1 MRWKTYVA
9 DALHCKTKVNTMDLL
24 TDRIKDDMKAAMKGG
39 DKARLGVIRLILAAI
54 KQVEVDERIVL
65 DNERVILVLD
75 KMLKQRRES
84 IRQFAD
90 AGRHDLVAIE
100 EAEIPVIQDFLP
112 QALTETEIDSM
123 VKDAVAESGAESVK
137 DMGKVMALLKA
148 KMQGRADMSV
158 VSIKIKAALAG

>member
-1 MRWKTYVA
+1 MA
-9 DALHCKTKVNTMDLL
+9 LL

-54 KQVEVDERIVL
+54 KQVEVDERIQL
-65 DNERVILVLD
+65 DDDRTILVLD

-90 AGRHDLVAIE
+90 AGRDDLVAIE
-100 EAEIPVIQDFLP
+100 EAEVLVIQDFMP
-112 QALTETEIDSM
+112 QALSEDEIDAL
-123 VKDAVAESGAESVK
+123 VKAAVTESGATSIK

-148 KMQGRADMSV
+148 QMQGRADMSV
-158 VSIKIKAALAG
+158 VSVKIKAALAE